1 MKQVFNTNQKKAILH
16 EEGSMLVLAGPG
28 SGKTTVIVHRVKRL
42 TEDLGVDPRRILV
55 ITFTKAAAEEMKVR
69 YSRLSQKQGVLF
81 GTFHSIFF
89 RILRKAY
96 GYTLEQ
102 VMQEDEK
109 KNVLRKIIGD
119 AGFFVSDEEEYMGQF
134 FSQLSLMKNELQ
146 TLEKFEP
153 VEFVKEEFIYL
164 AKAYD
169 SYKKRT
175 DKLDFDDML
184 TECYALLRDNERERT
199 YWQNRFSYILVD
211 EFQDVNEAQYA
222 SLKLLAAPKNNLF
235 VVGDDDQ
242 SIYGFRGARPD
253 FMLQFPNEYPD
264 AKQVTLNT
272 NYRSTGR
279 IIRLSEQVIAGNV
292 SRFAKGMQ
300 GIGEQGEKISIFVAE
315 DSAEEAEKTASRI
328 CRLVEHGISYGEIAV
343 IYRTN
348 VQGGA
353 FARALYRKGIPYWLR
368 DGGSNIYEHWI
379 AKDLQAYLFLAEN
392 QDSDT
397 ALLRIL
403 NKPKR
408 YISKDL
414 LAEAERMPYSLLRS
428 LFVCPSLQKWQAE
441 PLQRLAT
448 DLAQIRKRKP
458 DEALRYIRNVT
469 GYNDYL
475 MDYAA
480 YRKAN
485 LPHLMEI
492 ADEITETAKGTEDF
506 REFGRR
512 LEEMSLQMHE
522 QAEQRKHKGET
533 VTLTT
538 FHSAKGLEFEAVFLP
553 SLAEGMIPYEKSKD
567 AKSIEEERRLF
578 YVGLTRAKQRL
589 YLSYAKKR
597 YDREMKPSRFLAEM
611 GLHLEKKEPKIVR
624 KS

>member
-1 MKQVFNTNQKKAILH
+1 MKRTFNINQKEAILH
-16 EEGSMLVLAGPG
+16 GEGPMLVLAGPG

-42 TEDLGVDPRRILV
+42 TEEGKIDPQRILV
-55 ITFTKAAAEEMKVR
+55 ITFTKAAAEEMKER
-69 YSRLSQKQGVLF
+69 YSRLSQRQGVLF

-102 VMQEDEK
+102 VIQEDEK
-109 KNVLRKIIGD
+109 KAALRKFIQEG
-119 AGFFVSDEEEYMGQF
+119 GFFVSDEDEYMGQF
-134 FSQLSLMKNELQ
+134 FSQLSRMKNELM
-146 TLEKFEP
+146 TLAKFEP
-153 VEFVKEEFIYL
+153 ENIAKEEFLYL

-169 SYKKRT
+169 SYKRRVEKI
-175 DKLDFDDML
+175 DFDDML
-184 TECYALLRDNERERT
+184 TECYELLRDNETERR
-199 YWQNRFSYILVD
+199 YWQNRFLYILAD

-222 SLKLLAAPKNNLF
+222 CLKLLAAPRNNLF

-253 FMLQFPNEYPD
+253 FMLQFPKEYP
-264 AKQVTLNT
+264 KTKCVTLNT

-279 IIRLSEQVIAGNV
+279 IIRLSEQVIAGNT
-292 SRFAKGMQ
+292 SRFSKGMQ
-300 GIGEQGEKISIFVAE
+300 GIGGQGEKISVFVAE
-315 DSAEEAEKTASRI
+315 DSAEEARKTAYRI
-328 CRLVEHGISYGEIAV
+328 CRLVEYGIPYDEIAV

-392 QDSDT
+392 KESDT
-397 ALLRIL
+397 ALLRVL

-408 YISKDL
+408 YISKEI
-414 LAEAERMPYSLLRS
+414 LAEVKQLPYGLLQN
-428 LFVCPSLQKWQAE
+428 LAVYPYLKKWQAE
-441 PLQRLAT
+441 PLQRLEE
-448 DLAQIRKRKP
+448 DLLQIGKRKP
-458 DEALRYIRNVT
+458 FEALKYIRNVT

-475 MDYAA
+475 ADYAA

-485 LPHLMEI
+485 LSHLMEI
-492 ADEITETAKGTEDF
+492 ADEITETAKDTADF
-506 REFGRR
+506 REFGKR
-512 LEEMSLQMHE
+512 LEEMSQQMQE
-522 QAEQRKHKGET
+522 LAGQKRRKKEA

-538 FHSAKGLEFEAVFLP
+538 FHSAKGLEFDAVFLP
-553 SLAEGMIPYEKSKD
+553 SLAEGVLPYEKRKD
-567 AKSIEEERRLF
+567 IKSIEEERRLF
-578 YVGLTRAKQRL
+578 YVGLTRAKERL

-597 YDREMKPSRFLAEM
+597 YDKQMKPSRFLGEM
-611 GLHLEKKEPKIVR
+611 GLNLEDDKL
-624 KS
+624 